1 MFSLKRVV
9 TSCIVGFLLLCSL
22 AYTALF
28 TVKGKTSASQS
39 NTDPQVLQSLLTE
52 VRELRLALERS
63 NLTTFR
69 TLVLL
74 ETRRLQMQRIENLRE
89 SLNRTR
95 DELANEKSSRLSMV
109 DRIKELE
116 GQISGERDELKRAQL
131 NVDQIELKDALVQ
144 AGNREEQQ
152 QEKENRLSVELQD
165 AQTKLDEMNYKLETM
180 ERKLEETENRTRQN
194 KR

>member
-9 TSCIVGFLLLCSL
+9 TSCIVGFLLLGFL
-22 AYTALF
+22 AYTAFF
-28 TVKGKTSASQS
+28 TVKGKTSDSQS
-39 NTDPQVLQSLLTE
+39 NADPQVLQSLLTE
-52 VRELRLALERS
+52 VRELRVALESS

-74 ETRRLQMQRIENLRE
+74 DGRRLQMQRVENLRE
-89 SLNRTR
+89 SLDRTR
-95 DELANEKSSRLSMV
+95 QELANEKSSRLGMV

-144 AGNREEQQ
+144 ASNREEQQ
-152 QEKENRLSVELQD
+152 QQKENSLSVALQD
-165 AQTKLDEMNYKLETM
+165 AQTKLDEMSYKLEVI
-180 ERKLEETENRTRQN
+180 ERKLEETENRSRQN